1 MKKSEDNL
9 HQDAGFTL
17 VELIASITIF
27 TILVG
32 LISVITFSGL
42 REYNRITIENAL
54 RDEGDLIMSSI
65 MTELY
70 TFAPESIEN
79 SKEGI
84 VLSRG
89 QAGNS
94 EHREIAIREGSLV
107 IEEFTSKAT
116 LAEEEEYISSTA
128 ATSIRAAL
136 DQSII
141 VAKTADERFCQN
153 NVYCESGLIYIKLVL
168 QRQDNDRDYSL
179 ELESKFGF

>member
-1 MKKSEDNL
+1 MKKSEDNQ

-17 VELIASITIF
+17 IELIASITIF
-27 TILVG
+27 TVLVG
-32 LISVITFSGL
+32 LISVITFSGF
-42 REYNRITIENAL
+42 REYHRITTENAL

-89 QAGNS
+89 QAGNL
-94 EHREIAIREGSLV
+94 EQREIAIREGKLV
-107 IEEFTSKAT
+107 IEEYSSKAI
-116 LAEEEEYISSTA
+116 LAEEEEYISSTS
-128 ATSIRAAL
+128 ATSIQSGL
-136 DQSII
+136 DQSTI
-141 VAKTADERFCQN
+141 VAKTADERLCQN
-153 NVYCESGLIYIKLVL
+153 NAYCETGLIYIKLVL
-168 QRQDNDRDYSL
+168 QRQENDRDYSL